1 MRDTQWSNLYLII
14 SKLKGLHFQLKRRP
28 QGQKVTKQLNTTK
41 LKKRGPPLGTQFTL
55 LPSKSKVIKPFTYFL
70 KLIVDSQ
77 EYVGCHLHMLD
88 LYHLRKDKK

>member
-1 MRDTQWSNLYLII
+1 MIFSQPWTGNSPTSPPSLM
-14 SKLKGLHFQLKRRP
+14 
-28 QGQKVTKQLNTTK
+28 T

-77 EYVGCHLHMLD
+77 EYVGFHLHMLD